1 MRLEHKT
8 VCIAVASFV
17 THLSRTQ
24 ESLLDSARSCF
35 AMPVLAQELDLYPE
49 NLLGE
54 TEIDDNGGRF
64 WWVLHTRPRQEKSLA
79 RQLHRA
85 QIPYYLPLIPR
96 RWRLRGR
103 MMTSHLP
110 LFPSYVFL
118 RADRQERVAALS
130 TNRVVR
136 SLEVPDQTVLWQDL
150 RQIHRLITAGLPI
163 MPENRLA
170 SGMMVEITSGP
181 LAGLRGR
188 ILRSASGQ
196 RFVVQ
201 IDFIQRGASVELD
214 DFTLTRVDINA

>member
-1 MRLEHKT
+1 
-8 VCIAVASFV
+8 
-17 THLSRTQ
+17 
-24 ESLLDSARSCF
+24 
-35 AMPVLAQELDLYPE
+35 MPVLSQELDLYPE
-49 NLLGE
+49 HLLSQ
-54 TEIDDNGGRF
+54 TELDDDTGRV
-64 WWVLHTRPRQEKSLA
+64 WWVLHTRPRQEKSLV

-110 LFPSYVFL
+110 LFPSYVFFFG
-118 RADRQERVAALS
+118 DRQERVSALS
-130 TNRVVR
+130 TNRIVR
-136 SLEVPDQTVLWQDL
+136 SLEVPDQRVLWQDL
-150 RQIHRLITAGLPI
+150 RQIHRLIAAGVPI
-163 MPENRLA
+163 TPESRLM

-201 IDFIQRGASVELD
+201 IDFIQRGASVLLD
-214 DFTLTRVDINA
+214 DFTLARLDDHT

>member
-1 MRLEHKT
+1 
-8 VCIAVASFV
+8 
-17 THLSRTQ
+17 
-24 ESLLDSARSCF
+24 
-35 AMPVLAQELDLYPE
+35 MPVLAQELDLYPDD
-49 NLLGE
+49 LLSE
-54 TEIDDNGGRF
+54 TDLDDDGGRS
-64 WWVLHTRPRQEKSLA
+64 WWVLHTRPRQEKSLV

-85 QIPYYLPLIPR
+85 RIPYYLPLIPR

-118 RADRQERVAALS
+118 RADRQERVSALS

-136 SLEVPDQTVLWQDL
+136 SLEVPDQAVLWQDL
-150 RQIHRLITAGLPI
+150 RQIRRLITAGVPI
-163 MPENRLA
+163 SPENRLTT
-170 SGMMVEITSGP
+170 GMMVEITCGP

-188 ILRSASGQ
+188 ILRSASGH

-214 DFTLTRVDINA
+214 EFTLARVDSDA